1 MLRLRRISFAA
12 VLLVLGAGCPKSKES
27 DAPKTPAPPAAESST
42 PAKEAPA
49 VDSSSAAAP
58 AAEKPAPAAETAVA
72 AAVEST
78 PATDDI
84 PEEVLKLI
92 APLTK
97 EQVRDG
103 WINLFDGTTLFGWT
117 SNRDDINWAVT
128 DGTISADSG
137 SNGLLLT
144 NVPFADYELHCEF
157 NAAEGTNSG
166 LFLRTLFDPKDVKA
180 DCYELNIAD
189 AQPEGYLTGSFVGR
203 KQTAEP
209 IKGSGG
215 WKTFDVVVDG
225 NSFLVKLD
233 GQEIINYLDK
243 TPTVRRSGLIG
254 LQKNSGK
261 IQFRNVRLK
270 PLNLQPLLNGVDLT
284 GWKAVP
290 SKPDAKS
297 TADFKWQGEA
307 VTVKGGPGFL
317 ETANAYGDFV
327 FQIDAA
333 THAKDLNSGFFFR
346 AEPGTAAAPSNGYEV
361 QVNNMRQDGDR
372 TKPDKTQQGTGAIF
386 RRATARIVAADD
398 FQWATITL
406 VASGPQFATWVNGY
420 PVVSWKDERP
430 ADPNPRKGLRLEA
443 GHISLQG
450 HDPSTDVSFR
460 KAKIGVLP

>member
-1 MLRLRRISFAA
+1 MVRLRSISFAA
-12 VLLVLGAGCPKSKES
+12 VLLVVGTGCPKAKEAEVQK
-27 DAPKTPAPPAAESST
+27 APAAPAAESST
-42 PAKEAPA
+42 PAAE
-49 VDSSSAAAP
+49 SSSAKATAAEKAAP
-58 AAEKPAPAAETAVA
+58 AAEKVAVVA
-72 AAVEST
+72 AEST
-78 PATDDI
+78 PAKDEI
-84 PEEVLKLI
+84 PEDVLKLI

-97 EQVRDG
+97 EQVREG
-103 WINLFDGTTLFGWT
+103 WINLFDGTTLFGWA
-117 SNRDDINWAVT
+117 SNREDINWAVV

-144 NVPFADYELHCEF
+144 SVPFADYELHCEF

-166 LFLRTLFDPKDVKA
+166 LFLRTLFDPKAVTA

-189 AQPEGYLTGSFVGR
+189 AQPEGFLTGSFVGR

-225 NSFLVKLD
+225 NSFRVKLD
-233 GQEIINYLDK
+233 GQEVMNYLDE
-243 TPTVRRSGLIG
+243 TPQVRRSGLIG

-270 PLNLQPLLNGVDLT
+270 PLNLQPLLNGVDLS

-290 SKPDAKS
+290 TKTGAKS
-297 TADFKWQGEA
+297 VAEFKWQDEA
-307 VTVKGGPGFL
+307 VRVKGGPGFL
-317 ETANAYGDFV
+317 ETEKTFGDFV

-333 THAKDLNSGFFFR
+333 THARELNSGFFFR
-346 AEPGTAAAPSNGYEV
+346 AIEGTAAAPSNGYEI
-361 QVNNMRQDGDR
+361 QVNSLREDGDR
-372 TKPDKTQQGTGAIF
+372 TKPDKVQRGTGAIF
-386 RRATARIVAADD
+386 NRATARIVAADD

-406 VASGPQFATWVNGY
+406 VAAGPQFATWVNGY
-420 PVVSWKDERP
+420 PVVTWKDERP

-450 HDPSTDVSFR
+450 HDPTTDVSFR
-460 KAKIGVLP
+460 KARVGALPQ

>member
-1 MLRLRRISFAA
+1 MLRFRSVSLAA
-12 VLLVLGAGCPKSKES
+12 LLSSILATGCPAAKEA
-27 DAPKTPAPPAAESST
+27 DAPKTPATAESAT
-42 PAKEAPA
+42 PAKAP
-49 VDSSSAAAP
+49 DSSAPAAP
-58 AAEKPAPAAETAVA
+58 AAEKAAPAVASTVVVAESV
-72 AAVEST
+72 
-78 PATDDI
+78 PAKDEI
-84 PEEVLKLI
+84 PEDVLKLI
-92 APLTK
+92 VPLTK
-97 EQVRDG
+97 DQVREG
-103 WINLFDGTTLFGWT
+103 WINLFDGQTLFGWT
-117 SNRDDINWAVT
+117 SNREDINWSVV

-144 NVPFADYELHCEF
+144 SVPFADFEMHCEF

-166 LFLRTLFDPKDVKA
+166 VFLRTLFDPKDVKA

-189 AQPEGYLTGSFVGR
+189 MQPEGYVTGSFVGR

-215 WKTFDVVVDG
+215 WKTFDIVADG
-225 NSFLVKLD
+225 NSFRVKLD
-233 GQEIINYLDK
+233 GQEVISYLDE
-243 TPTVRRSGLIG
+243 TPAIRRSGLIG

-270 PLNLQPLLNGVDLT
+270 PLNLQPLLNGVDLS

-290 SKPDAKS
+290 TKPDAKS
-297 TADFKWQGEA
+297 VADFRWKDEA

-317 ETANAYGDFV
+317 ETEKTFGDFV

-346 AEPGTAAAPSNGYEV
+346 AEPGTAAAPSNGYEI
-361 QVNNMRQDGDR
+361 QVNNMREGGDR

-386 RRATARIVAADD
+386 RRATSRIVAADD
-398 FQWATITL
+398 YQWATITL

-420 PVVSWKDERP
+420 PVVNWKDERP
-430 ADPNPRKGLRLEA
+430 ADPNPRKGLRLDA

-450 HDPSTDVSFR
+450 HDPTTDVSFR